1 MTPAD
6 KQKLWNAIYGCTRN
20 GYPGA
25 TYEAYDSPTDPR
37 VRGGRWNWKQRDL
50 RTIFEWLVVY
60 GDNNEPQAA
69 WTFLQKY
76 KTKISPACLRSIYQA
91 ITFGSP
97 PVPLDVIPNPT
108 PDWANIQYD
117 GVTGLYTPAVQQIQ
131 GINTSIT
138 LEVSGSTAGLILY
151 TRVDNSIPAWSNGVS
166 GSWIGDITGWT
177 TISSLPYVFNV
188 TNNQYV
194 SFGCDPDSSAPT
206 SRLLTIK
213 NNSDG
218 AIVLDTLTAATV
230 NLIP

>member
-25 TYEAYDSPTDPR
+25 TYEAHDSPTDPR

-91 ITFGSP
+91 ITFGP
-97 PVPLDVIPNPT
+97 
-108 PDWANIQYD
+108 
-117 GVTGLYTPAVQQIQ
+117 
-131 GINTSIT
+131 
-138 LEVSGSTAGLILY
+138 SGATFYILAE
-151 TRVDNSIPAWSNGVS
+151 N
-166 GSWIGDITGWT
+166 GDI
-177 TISSLPYVFNV
+177 LNAE
-188 TNNQYV
+188 NN
-194 SFGCDPDSSAPT
+194 DKLRT
-206 SRLLTIK
+206 E
-213 NNSDG
+213 
-218 AIVLDTLTAATV
+218 
-230 NLIP
+230 